1 MHTQRIGRT
10 LRSFYWAVAD
20 KGGELIVYGGD
31 TVPMLFPKRPWLS
44 KVLGEKAVKVKIVRV
59 EKEVL

>member
-1 MHTQRIGRT
+1 MTNQRIGRK
-10 LRSFYWAVAD
+10 LKHYYWAVAD

-44 KVLGEKAVKVKIVRV
+44 RVLGEKAVKVKIVKI
-59 EKEVL
+59 EKGVL

>member
-1 MHTQRIGRT
+1 MNERIGKKLKRY
-10 LRSFYWAVAD
+10 YWAVAD
-20 KGGELIVYGGD
+20 KGGELVVYGGD

-44 KVLGEKAVKVKIVRV
+44 KVLGEKAVKVTIVRY